1 MCVQDERVDG
11 FLRYFFDRMCEQL
24 FVLQFFYRSDR
35 SSVIYGQI
43 YGQNVC
49 LLSVVSLCCKN
60 ACNADG

>member
-1 MCVQDERVDG
+1 MVISE
-11 FLRYFFDRMCEQL
+11 FRYFPANSGAFLYAAMRYC
-24 FVLQFFYRSDR
+24 SDR